1 MRCCRGSAYRYIAL
15 DGRTD
20 GRTQPKEFPL
30 YLSITGTLMS
40 KSSCWSVT
48 INNPNDD
55 DNAAWTGLAAN
66 NSWVKEVKGQLEEGE
81 NGTPHIQGYVKTEY
95 GRFFQKLRAALPR
108 AHIEVAKNQFALE
121 KYVQKEETRI
131 GAVASVKTAT
141 QSDLQYEMVS
151 LLMYST
157 NMKYITQKNWDKSYD
172 AIAVNILNN
181 AEEIRQFWEPIL
193 DDAVKSLINKG
204 YYGVEFVVSNNQVRS
219 AFKRYLPEIL
229 YRAAKEYF

>member
-1 MRCCRGSAYRYIAL
+1 
-15 DGRTD
+15 
-20 GRTQPKEFPL
+20 
-30 YLSITGTLMS
+30 MS

-48 INNPNDD
+48 INNPTAD
-55 DNAAWTGLAAN
+55 DNALWAGLAAN

-108 AHIEVAKNQFALE
+108 AHIEVAKNQFALS
-121 KYVQKEETRI
+121 KYVEKEETRI
-131 GAVASVKTAT
+131 GAVASVKTAS
-141 QSDLQYEMVS
+141 QADLQNEMVY

-157 NMKYITQKNWDKSYD
+157 NMKYIASEKWDKSYD
-172 AIAVNILNN
+172 SIALNILNN
-181 AEEIRQFWEPIL
+181 AEEIRRQWEPIL
-193 DDAVKSLINKG
+193 DDAVKSLVIKG

-229 YRAAKEYF
+229 YRAAKNL